1 MEFVAVFFVV
11 LAIILIF
18 RSRKKRKARRK
29 VSRSAVMYA
38 LVFIY
43 NGDYSKATYIC
54 DPDYQ
59 DGQIVIVDY
68 KGDKYAGRIL
78 DLDDERPDDIPKN
91 VKFKPILK
99 RFRWSDKNSLAYWSE
114 RVQEVIE
121 DEIGREK

>member
-1 MEFVAVFFVV
+1 MEFIALFFVV

-54 DPDYQ
+54 DPDYR

-68 KGDKYAGRIL
+68 KGSRYAGRIL

-99 RFRWSDKNSLAYWSE
+99 RFRWSDKKSLAYWSE

>member
-1 MEFVAVFFVV
+1 MEFIAVFFVV
-11 LAIILIF
+11 LAIILIC
-18 RSRKKRKARRK
+18 RSRKKRKARKK

-68 KGDKYAGRIL
+68 KGSRYAGRIL
-78 DLDDERPDDIPKN
+78 DLDDEMPDDIPKN

>member
-1 MEFVAVFFVV
+1 MEFIGVFIIV
-11 LAIILIF
+11 LIILLVF
-18 RSRKKRKARRK
+18 RSHRKRKARRK

-68 KGDKYAGRIL
+68 KGSRYAGRIL
-78 DLDDERPDDIPKN
+78 DLDDERPDNIPKN

-99 RFRWSDKNSLAYWSE
+99 RFRWSDKKSLAYWSE

>member
-11 LAIILIF
+11 LAIILIC
-18 RSRKKRKARRK
+18 RSRKKRKARKK

-68 KGDKYAGRIL
+68 KGSRYAGRIL
-78 DLDDERPDDIPKN
+78 DLDDEWPVDIPKN

>member
-1 MEFVAVFFVV
+1 MEFIGVFIIV
-11 LAIILIF
+11 LIILLVF
-18 RSRKKRKARRK
+18 RSHRKRKARRK
-29 VSRSAVMYA
+29 ASRSSVMYA

-54 DPDYQ
+54 DPDYR

-68 KGDKYAGRIL
+68 KGSKYAGRIL

-99 RFRWSDKNSLAYWSE
+99 RFRWSDKKSLAYWSE

-121 DEIGREK
+121 DEIGSEK

>member
-1 MEFVAVFFVV
+1 MEFITVFFVV
-11 LAIILIF
+11 LAIILICK
-18 RSRKKRKARRK
+18 SRKKRKARRK
-29 VSRSAVMYA
+29 ASRSAVMYA

-54 DPDYQ
+54 DPNYK
-59 DGQIVIVDY
+59 DGQIVIVNY
-68 KGDKYAGRIL
+68 KGSRYAGRIL